1 MFHLTS
7 RSVHVSRIV
16 GQGRKLLHTSRPR
29 WSNIYKIQTQE
40 EFTEK
45 VTKSP
50 TPVIVDFFAT
60 WCGPCKMLTPRIE
73 SIIQENEGKIS
84 LLKVD
89 VDEHS
94 DLALDYE
101 VSSVP
106 VLVAFNKGKEA
117 NRIIGLQ
124 DTDKLRKWVGDVV
137 NKSS

>member
-1 MFHLTS
+1 MLPRAS
-7 RSVHVSRIV
+7 QVSRIV
-16 GQGRKLLHTSRPR
+16 QQGRRLLHTSRSQ
-29 WSNIYKIQTQE
+29 WANIYKIQTQE

-45 VTKSP
+45 VTKST

-73 SIIQENEGKIS
+73 SIIQENDGKIS

-94 DLALDYE
+94 DLALDYD

-106 VLVAFNKGKEA
+106 VLVAFNKGKEE

-137 NKSS
+137 NKST

>member
-1 MFHLTS
+1 MLPVLT
-7 RSVHVSRIV
+7 RGIQVSRIV
-16 GQGRKLLHTSRPR
+16 GQGRRLLSTSSLR
-29 WSNIYKIQTQE
+29 WSNIYKIQSQE

-45 VTKSP
+45 VSQSK

-73 SIIQENEGKIS
+73 TIIQENEGKIS

-94 DLALDYE
+94 DLALDYD

-106 VLVAFNKGKEA
+106 VLVAFKNGKEE

-124 DTDKLRKWVGDVV
+124 DSDKLRKWVGDVV
-137 NKSS
+137 NKS